1 MSEQQFEV
9 LRDWNN
15 CDILEGVRILLTVTE
30 VNNLSELIQLNQL
43 AETYRKLF
51 PLYCPGH

>member
-9 LRDWNN
+9 LQNWDNN
-15 CDILEGVRILLTVTE
+15 NILEGVRILLTVTE
-30 VNNLSELIQLNQL
+30 VSNLSELLRLNQL

-51 PLYCPGH
+51 PLLP